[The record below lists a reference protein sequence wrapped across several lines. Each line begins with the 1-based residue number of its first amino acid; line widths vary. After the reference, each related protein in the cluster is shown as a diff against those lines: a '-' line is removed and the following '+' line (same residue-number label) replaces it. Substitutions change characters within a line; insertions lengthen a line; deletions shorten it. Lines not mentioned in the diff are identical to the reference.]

1 MGSLK
6 IDRPNSNRVSVR
18 LKPDTS
24 EGSTLRRDLD
34 GFVHTPAGFLPP
46 AQYRKVREENPA
58 AGLPK
63 YEDIPILDG

>member
-1 MGSLK
+1 VGSLK
-6 IDRPNSNRVSVR
+6 IDRPNSNRVSKR
-18 LKPDTS
+18 LNAETS

-34 GFVHTPAGFLPP
+34 GFVHTPAGYLPA

-63 YEDIPILDG
+63 YEDIELLDG